1 MTGPDRPPPGWAR
14 SGWRSS
20 TRARRWRTLE
30 PPRDPLSQR
39 FIKVRWSAPRL
50 LAGHPHLG
58 ITEHYFEESCT
69 RGGSDGASP
78 GGFAVVA
85 MPRLGS
91 ARGLGR
97 LCLLPGGK
105 ITPGE
110 RFKALTHRRV
120 TKAAAR

>member
-1 MTGPDRPPPGWAR
+1 MTGPDRPPRGGHVLAGGR
-14 SGWRSS
+14 RRGLVVGGLSS
-20 TRARRWRTLE
+20 CRGT
-30 PPRDPLSQR
+30 PYHSDS
-39 FIKVRWSAPRL
+39 IKVRWSAPRL

-110 RFKALTHRRV
+110 RFKAHTHRRV